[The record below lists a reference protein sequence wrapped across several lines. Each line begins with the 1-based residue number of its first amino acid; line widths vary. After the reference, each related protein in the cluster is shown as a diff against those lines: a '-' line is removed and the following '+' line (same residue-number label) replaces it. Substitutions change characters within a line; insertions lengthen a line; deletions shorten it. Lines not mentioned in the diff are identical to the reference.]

1 MASECWMIAPR
12 LRRLQLNIQVP
23 SEYLDFDCDHLVQA
37 YLTTNVE
44 SDSDSSL
51 TATKRTGVARYPR
64 TLTTTLTTALTTTLT
79 TALTTTLTTA
89 LTTTLTT
96 ALTTTLTKLIFTAT
110 ATVAATA
117 IVRTRANDRRC
128 VLTHLLI
135 REKAWVTSE
144 RWLRVKTQPCQ
155 QRSTCSCLVGQPSAQ
170 PL

>member
-1 MASECWMIAPR
+1 LPVFGCMASECWMIAPR

-64 TLTTTLTTALTTTLT
+64 T
-79 TALTTTLTTA
+79 LTTTLTTA